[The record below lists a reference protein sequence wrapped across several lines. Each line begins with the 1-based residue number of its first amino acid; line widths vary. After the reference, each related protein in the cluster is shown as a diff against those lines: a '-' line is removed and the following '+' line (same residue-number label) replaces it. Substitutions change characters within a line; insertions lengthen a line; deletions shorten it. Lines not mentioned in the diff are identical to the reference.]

1 MERHGQYG
9 KETKMPIYQCYSPKG
24 LLTESAKAKI
34 ADEMTSM
41 YCNFT
46 GALPSWVKV
55 LFHELPEGE
64 CFAGGKPAS
73 QSLIL
78 AINRHGRDLETRRAM
93 LRQLSQIWTRNSGQ
107 PAADLWISVTEIDPT
122 NVLEAGLFIPAPGHE
137 REWLDE
143 NREKLA
149 ELGIAAA

>member
-1 MERHGQYG
+1 MERSQAVRKG
-9 KETKMPIYQCYSPKG
+9 TTMPIYQCYSPKG
-24 LLTESAKAKI
+24 LLTGSAKAKI

-41 YCNFT
+41 YCGAT

-78 AINRHGRDLETRRAM
+78 AINRHGRDLELRRAM
-93 LRQLSQIWTRNSGQ
+93 LRQLSEIWTRNSGQ
-107 PAADLWISVTEIDPT
+107 PLADLWISVTEIDPT

-137 REWLDE
+137 REWIVE
-143 NREKLA
+143 NRDRLG
-149 ELGIAAA
+149 ELGITAA

>member
-1 MERHGQYG
+1 
-9 KETKMPIYQCYSPKG
+9 MPVYQCYSPKG

-34 ADEMTSM
+34 ADEMTSL
-41 YCNFT
+41 YCNAT
-46 GALPSWVKV
+46 GAPPSWVKV

-64 CFAGGKPAS
+64 CFTAGKPAT

-78 AINRHGRDLETRRAM
+78 GINRYGRDLETRRSM
-93 LRQLSQIWTRNSGQ
+93 LRTLSQIWTRNSGQ
-107 PAADLWISVTEIDPT
+107 PEAELWISVTEIDPT

-137 REWLDE
+137 REWLEE